1 MKVAIITTSAVI
13 GILATSSCSKPTS
26 ETKSIPGQVSSP
38 FSPTPSP
45 AAQDYVMI
53 RTILNA
59 SPANVSKVLG
69 APDGPIKPSRDC
81 DYLPA
86 CSAATYQHKK
96 FEALFYKNRLKW
108 ITVDRP
114 GMMTED
120 LPSRLGFRS
129 SPPTFVNP
137 GEMIAWRSAEKRGTA
152 RGPLVPIEG
161 IREIMACSDF
171 AFITVAVGHDH
182 PF

>member
-1 MKVAIITTSAVI
+1 
-13 GILATSSCSKPTS
+13 
-26 ETKSIPGQVSSP
+26 
-38 FSPTPSP
+38 
-45 AAQDYVMI
+45 MI

-59 SPANVSKVLG
+59 SPAKVSKVLG
-69 APDGPIKPSRDC
+69 AADGPIKPSRDC
-81 DYLPA
+81 DYLPT

-96 FEALFYKNRLKW
+96 FEALFFKNRLKW

-120 LPSRLGFRS
+120 LLSRLGFRS

-137 GEMIAWRSAEKRGTA
+137 RNSMAWRSAGRRGTA
-152 RGPLVPIEG
+152 SGPLVPIEG
-161 IREIMACSDF
+161 IREIMACFDF
-171 AFITVAVGHDH
+171 ALITVEVGYDD